1 MSSHNSCDCDGNC
14 RRQIV
19 NEESSAET
27 SFHGDLNTESPKSPE
42 PGLINEEFPCYT
54 QSFFEEEND
63 NVMDISEDIGVL
75 KRKDCEELNSNDSP
89 SLIEVKQEEKDRK
102 KKRLRRHYKCTADI
116 YGECTCTSEDDSDD
130 EDEQSPTLLNEESP
144 TLKLEAEGL
153 HDNDGSEIE
162 RRKAECAEYERKT
175 ERAEYERYDF
185 LKDFRVEMEKR
196 KSSFKIAEFYINEIQ
211 KLSGKV

>member
-1 MSSHNSCDCDGNC
+1 MSSHNSCDCNGSC
-14 RRQIV
+14 RRQVV

-27 SFHGDLNTESPKSPE
+27 SFHADLNTESPKSPE
-42 PGLINEEFPCYT
+42 PELINEKFPCYT
-54 QSFFEEEND
+54 QSFLEEEND
-63 NVMDISEDIGVL
+63 NAMDIPEDIGVL

-89 SLIEVKQEEKDRK
+89 SLIEVKQGEDRK
-102 KKRLRRHYKCTADI
+102 KRRHYTCTADI
-116 YGECTCTSEDDSDD
+116 YGECTCTSEDDSDLD
-130 EDEQSPTLLNEESP
+130 DQSPTLLNEESP
-144 TLKLEAEGL
+144 TLKREAEGL

-175 ERAEYERYDF
+175 EDVENERYDF

-211 KLSGKV
+211 KLSGIV